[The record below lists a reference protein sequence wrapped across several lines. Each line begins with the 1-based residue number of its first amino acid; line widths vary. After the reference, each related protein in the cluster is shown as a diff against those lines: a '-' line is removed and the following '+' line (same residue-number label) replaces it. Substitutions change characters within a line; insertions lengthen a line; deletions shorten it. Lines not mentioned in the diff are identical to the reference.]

1 MTDNLNLSSAREA
14 FVNDLKKKGRS
25 TSTILAYNKDVAQL
39 IEFVAKDKVSLP
51 QDVTAEQIEAFK
63 AGLAADNYTAKSI
76 SRKLNSIKT
85 FCRFLIS
92 QSLIKDNPATG
103 IAHPQYEIKPPR
115 ILTKME
121 YRSLRDVCREDI
133 RLYAIVELLLQT
145 GIRIGELA
153 NLTLNDIDNNQLT
166 IKPFE
171 SHLQR
176 EIPLNKAAQTALTA
190 YLKIRPKSRT
200 NQVFITKTGKG
211 FLIRNI
217 RTAIDRYFKM
227 ADIKNAKVND
237 LRHTFIAHQLQSGTP
252 LTLISKLVGHKR
264 LSTTEKYLDVV
275 TPNSGPETLEEL

>member
-1 MTDNLNLSSAREA
+1 MTDALNLSSAREE
-14 FVNDLKKKGRS
+14 FVNDLRKKGRS
-25 TSTILAYNKDVAQL
+25 TSTILAYNKDIVQL
-39 IEFVAKDKVSLP
+39 IEFVAKDKISLP
-51 QDVTAEQIEAFK
+51 QDLTTEQIESFK
-63 AGLAADNYTAKSI
+63 AGLSADNYTSKSI

-92 QSLIKDNPATG
+92 QSLIKDNPAVS
-103 IAHPQYEIKPPR
+103 ISHPKYEIKPPR

-153 NLTLNDIDNNQLT
+153 NLSLNDIDNNKLT

-176 EIPLNKAAQTALTA
+176 DVPLNKAAQTALTA

-217 RTAIDRYFKM
+217 RTAIDRYFKL

-275 TPNSGPETLEEL
+275 TPNPGPETLEEL